1 MPCPRAPERTGGTW
15 TFLKGTLMPSI
26 ATCCRESTAGA
37 LTLVYG
43 TTARGT
49 SDVHVGD
56 IRDNSVNVWGI
67 FVSER

>member
-15 TFLKGTLMPSI
+15 TGGTLTLNL

-37 LTLVYG
+37 LTLVYATTASG
-43 TTARGT
+43 TT
-49 SDVHVGD
+49 DVNMGD
-56 IRDNSVNVWGI
+56 IRGDNSVNVWGI